1 MKISVVHTILFS
13 PTHTSL
19 RIADAIAEG
28 MGTCEHKELDITYE
42 KPVKNI
48 LIEEGVA
55 VISVPVYGGRVAETA
70 VERLRSIRGNN
81 IPAVVTV
88 VYGNRDYEDA
98 LIELRDIAKEQGFIP
113 VSGGAFI
120 GEHSYSRP
128 DRPVAEGRPD
138 KADIDTAFA
147 FGSKTAAF
155 LNDWSGEFIDLQ
167 VKGNFP
173 YKVKGN
179 KTPQTPV
186 TISELCTQCGY
197 CIEICPTQSIELQ
210 DEIVSDPESC
220 IKCCACVKECPNQ
233 ARVFE
238 TPFTDYL
245 FKNFSSRRDPELFF
259 SYRKI

>member
-1 MKISVVHTILFS
+1 MNISVVHTIFFS

-19 RIADAIAEG
+19 KIADAIANG
-28 MGTCEHKELDITYE
+28 IGSCEHKELDITYE
-42 KPVKNI
+42 KPAKNI
-48 LIEEGVA
+48 LIEEGIA

-81 IPAVVTV
+81 IPAVVAV

-98 LIELRDIAKEQGFIP
+98 LIELRNIAKEQGFIP

-138 KADIDTAFA
+138 KEDIDKAFA

-155 LNDWSGEFIDLQ
+155 LSDWSGEAFDLQ

-179 KTPQTPV
+179 KTPQTPI

-197 CIEICPTQSIELQ
+197 CIEICPTQAIELQ

-233 ARVFE
+233 ARVFD

-259 SYRKI
+259 Y

>member
-1 MKISVVHTILFS
+1 MDIPVIHTVFFS

-19 RIADAIAEG
+19 TIADAIADG
-28 MGTCEHKELDITYE
+28 IGVSGRKEWDITYDN
-42 KPVKNI
+42 PAGDI
-48 LIEEGVA
+48 FIENGVA
-55 VISVPVYGGRVAETA
+55 VIAAPVYGGRVAETA
-70 VERLRSIRGNN
+70 VERLRSVKGNN
-81 IPAVVTV
+81 TPAVIAV

-98 LIELRDIAKEQGFIP
+98 LIELRDIVTEQGFIP

-138 KADIDTAFA
+138 KNDTAA
-147 FGSKTAAF
+147 AVLFGSDTAVF
-155 LNDWSGEFIDLQ
+155 LKEWSGESVDLY
-167 VKGNFP
+167 VRGNFP
-173 YKVKGN
+173 YKIKGA

-186 TISELCTQCGY
+186 TVEELCTQCGY
-197 CIEICPTQSIELQ
+197 CIEICPTQAIELQ
-210 DEIVSDPESC
+210 DEIVSDPEPC

-245 FKNFSSRRDPELFF
+245 FQNFSSRRDPELFF
-259 SYRKI
+259 SWK

>member
-1 MKISVVHTILFS
+1 MDISVVHTVFFS

-19 RIADAIAEG
+19 TIANAIAEG
-28 MGTCEHKELDITYE
+28 IGASKRRMWDITYE
-42 KPVKNI
+42 KPVDDI
-48 LIEEGVA
+48 VIEDGIA
-55 VISVPVYGGRVAETA
+55 VFAVPVYGGRVAETA
-70 VERLRSIRGNN
+70 VERLLSIKGNGT
-81 IPAVVTV
+81 PAVIAV

-98 LIELRDIAKEQGFIP
+98 LIELRDLVKKQGFIP

-120 GEHSYSRP
+120 GEHSYSRV

-138 KADIDTAFA
+138 EKDKNIAFT
-147 FGSKTAAF
+147 FGSDTSLF
-155 LNDWSGEFIDLQ
+155 LRHWSGELVELN

-173 YKVKGN
+173 YKKKGV

-186 TISELCTQCGY
+186 TVEELCTQCGY
-197 CIEICPTQSIELQ
+197 CIEICPTQAIQLQ
-210 DEIVSDPESC
+210 DEIVSDPEPC

-245 FKNFSSRRDPELFF
+245 FQNFSFRRDPELFF
-259 SYRKI
+259 SVEYK

>member
-1 MKISVVHTILFS
+1 MNISVVHTIFFS

-19 RIADAIAEG
+19 KIADAIANG
-28 MGTCEHKELDITYE
+28 IGSCEHKELDITYE
-42 KPVKNI
+42 KPAKNI
-48 LIEEGVA
+48 LIEEGIA
-55 VISVPVYGGRVAETA
+55 VISVPVYGGRIAETA
-70 VERLRSIRGNN
+70 VERLRLIRGNN
-81 IPAVVTV
+81 IPAVVAV

-98 LIELRDIAKEQGFIP
+98 LIELRNIAKEQGFIP

-138 KADIDTAFA
+138 KVDIDKAFA

-155 LNDWSGEFIDLQ
+155 LSDWSGEAFDLQ

-179 KTPQTPV
+179 KTPQTPI

-197 CIEICPTQSIELQ
+197 CIEICPTQAIELQ

-233 ARVFE
+233 ARVFD

-259 SYRKI
+259 Y